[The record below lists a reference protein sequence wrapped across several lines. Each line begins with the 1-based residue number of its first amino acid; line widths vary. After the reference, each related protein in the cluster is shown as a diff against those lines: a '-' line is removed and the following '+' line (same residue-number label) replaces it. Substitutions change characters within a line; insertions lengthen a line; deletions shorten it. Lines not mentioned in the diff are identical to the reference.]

1 MAYIHI
7 LSTCNSPKITTIPA
21 EHVLPW
27 RKTQD
32 KVLFKSRCIR
42 AKYFTGLV
50 KKKKKANPQKQT
62 KDQSCREHTYFSLD
76 LLLSRNKFSLFWR
89 HHHTQKRR
97 AHMVWGLETLP
108 ATRLY
113 PLGAVWAKPKAYSGC
128 LGTCQPSSQGPWVG
142 TVGMRSRHLSH
153 RLISCLSPAS
163 ACNWLETD
171 NLNRLWT
178 EFVHTVTEFYR
189 VLKRKSLELLN
200 HRCLYR
206 CAFSPFKPFHGK
218 TDKSQQGTVSF

>member
-76 LLLSRNKFSLFWR
+76 LLLSRNKCSLF
-89 HHHTQKRR
+89 
-97 AHMVWGLETLP
+97 
-108 ATRLY
+108 
-113 PLGAVWAKPKAYSGC
+113 
-128 LGTCQPSSQGPWVG
+128 
-142 TVGMRSRHLSH
+142 
-153 RLISCLSPAS
+153 
-163 ACNWLETD
+163 
-171 NLNRLWT
+171 
-178 EFVHTVTEFYR
+178 
-189 VLKRKSLELLN
+189 
-200 HRCLYR
+200 
-206 CAFSPFKPFHGK
+206 
-218 TDKSQQGTVSF
+218 